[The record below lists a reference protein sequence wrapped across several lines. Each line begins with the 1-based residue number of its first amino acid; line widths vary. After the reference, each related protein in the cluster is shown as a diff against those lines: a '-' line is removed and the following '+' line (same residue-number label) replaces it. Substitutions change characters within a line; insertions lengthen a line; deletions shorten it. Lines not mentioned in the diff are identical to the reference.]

1 MYIHGTQPS
10 ETESDQTHE
19 TNYMRILKIFILSII
34 KINDDLCTY
43 FDNNIS

>member
-10 ETESDQTHE
+10 ETESDQIHE
-19 TNYMRILKIFILSII
+19 TNYMRILKIFILTII

-43 FDNNIS
+43 YDNHIS